1 MSVTSGGDRRPDRQ
15 AALGALLEAEGLDAL
30 LVTSR
35 PNMRYLSGFSGSAGI
50 AVATKNSLL
59 VVTDFRYD
67 EQARQ
72 QCGAVARVEIEGTS
86 LWDRLFK
93 ELGAGALGLGPG
105 SWIGFEAHAISVKDA
120 ERFSTG
126 PGAAWR
132 WKAAGEL
139 VERLRVRKDAG
150 EIRAIR
156 AAAGVTAAALRDTL
170 AAVRPGQT
178 ELEIAG
184 MLEGALRRHGSEAH
198 PFPTIIASGPR
209 SALPHAH
216 TSTRTVAAGEWLLL
230 DFGAVVEGYCADVT
244 RTVVVGRRADAS
256 QRALYSLVQEA
267 QRRARE
273 GVRAGMSGRE
283 ADALARD
290 PIEARGFGAA
300 FGHST
305 GHGLG
310 LEVHE
315 APRLAR
321 TANDPLPEG
330 AVVTIEPGVY
340 VAGRGGVRIEDD
352 VHLSA
357 EGPVLLTDGCTDL
370 VELV

>member
-1 MSVTSGGDRRPDRQ
+1 
-15 AALGALLEAEGLDAL
+15 L

-35 PNMRYLSGFSGSAGI
+35 SNIRYLSGFSGSAGV
-50 AVATKNSLL
+50 AVATRSGLL
-59 VVTDFRYD
+59 LVTDFRYD

-86 LWDRLFK
+86 VWDRLFK
-93 ELGAGALGLGPG
+93 ELPTLGPLAL
-105 SWIGFEAHAISVKDA
+105 IGFEAHALSVKEA
-120 ERFSTG
+120 ERLQAAST
-126 PGAAWR
+126 WR
-132 WKAAGEL
+132 WKPAGEL
-139 VERLRVRKDAG
+139 VERLRVRKDDG
-150 EIRAIR
+150 EVAAIR
-156 AAAGVTAAALRDTL
+156 SAAALATEALRDTL
-170 AAVRPGQT
+170 AAVRIGQT

-184 MLEGALRRHGSEAH
+184 ILEGALRRHGSEGH
-198 PFPTIIASGPR
+198 PFPTIVASGPR
-209 SALPHAH
+209 TALPHAH
-216 TSTRTVAAGEWLLL
+216 TSRRAVAVGEWLLL
-230 DFGAVVEGYCADVT
+230 DFGAMVDGYCADVT
-244 RTVVVGRRADAS
+244 RTVVVGARADES
-256 QRALYSLVQEA
+256 QRALYGLVQDA

-310 LEVHE
+310 LDVHE

-321 TANDPLPEG
+321 TVTDPLPEG

-357 EGPVLLTDGCTDL
+357 AGPVLLSDGCTDL